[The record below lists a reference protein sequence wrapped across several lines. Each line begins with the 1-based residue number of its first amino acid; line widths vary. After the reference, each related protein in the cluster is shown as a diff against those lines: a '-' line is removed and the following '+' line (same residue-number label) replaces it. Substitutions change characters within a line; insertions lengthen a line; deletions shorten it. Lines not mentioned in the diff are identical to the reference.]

1 MVFIEHIFLK
11 KDKNLE
17 NYYPKW
23 KKKVSKMEVIWYNIE
38 ESGVKGAD
46 FR

>member
-11 KDKNLE
+11 KEKNLE
-17 NYYPKW
+17 NYCPKW